1 MNRVRRT
8 PVADDRG
15 AEDGRAT
22 GPDAAIA
29 AATAHYLNGD
39 PIDMSALAAELGV
52 GRATLYRWVG
62 SREQLLG
69 TILAEMTERTYQVAL
84 SRVGGSGPERLLTML
99 DRFMRAVVD
108 AAPLKAFTEREPR
121 LFVRL
126 ATTPGPIE
134 ERAIALLSR
143 ELQREIDRGAL
154 HVALPTRTLAQAIVR
169 ISDSFM
175 YAHYLGGG
183 RPEIDT
189 ALEVIEL
196 LLRPSGGGAGPAAA
210 NGAVPGDGPGEGAG
224 DGTGSHGS

>member
-1 MNRVRRT
+1 MSRVRRASVT
-8 PVADDRG
+8 GDRSAG
-15 AEDGRAT
+15 GGRAA
-22 GPDAAIA
+22 GPDAAVA
-29 AATAHYLNGD
+29 AAIAHYLAGD

-62 SREQLLG
+62 GREQLLG
-69 TILAEMTERTYQVAL
+69 TVLAEMTEATYRVAL
-84 SRVGGSGPERLLTML
+84 REVRGSGPERLLDAL

-126 ATTPGPIE
+126 ATTPGPVE
-134 ERAIALLSR
+134 ERAIALLTR

-154 HVALPTRTLAQAIVR
+154 RVALPTRTLAQAIVR

-183 RPEIDT
+183 EPEIET

-196 LLRPSGGGAGPAAA
+196 LLRPSGDAA
-210 NGAVPGDGPGEGAG
+210 
-224 DGTGSHGS
+224 

>member
-1 MNRVRRT
+1 MNRVGDAT
-8 PVADDRG
+8 
-15 AEDGRAT
+15 AEDAGGGRAA
-22 GPDAAIA
+22 GPERALAV
-29 AATAHYLNGD
+29 ATAHYLDGD

-69 TILAEMTERTYQVAL
+69 TILAEMTERTYRVAL
-84 SRVGGSGPERLLTML
+84 RGVRGTGPDRLLAVL
-99 DRFMRAVVD
+99 ERFMRAVVT
-108 AAPLKAFTEREPR
+108 AAPLRAFTEREPR

-134 ERAIALLSR
+134 ERATALLTR
-143 ELQREIDRGAL
+143 EIQREIDRGAL
-154 HVALPTRTLAQAIVR
+154 DVPLPTRTLAQAIVR

-175 YAHYLGGG
+175 YAHHLGGS

-196 LLRPSGGGAGPAAA
+196 LLRPGGAQG
-210 NGAVPGDGPGEGAG
+210 NGRARGARQRDSG
-224 DGTGSHGS
+224 RA

>member
-8 PVADDRG
+8 PV
-15 AEDGRAT
+15 EDAREAGEGRAA
-22 GPDAAIA
+22 GPAQAIA
-29 AATAHYLNGD
+29 AATAHYLDGD

-69 TILAEMTERTYQVAL
+69 TVLAEMTERTYHVAL
-84 SRVGGSGPERLLTML
+84 SGVRGTGPERLLTVL
-99 DRFMRAVVD
+99 DRFMREVVD
-108 AAPLKAFTEREPR
+108 AAPLKAFTAREPR

-134 ERAIALLSR
+134 ERAIALLCR
-143 ELQREIDRGAL
+143 ELEREIDRGAL
-154 HVALPTRTLAQAIVR
+154 HVPLPTRTLAQAIVR
-169 ISDSFM
+169 IADSFI

-183 RPEIDT
+183 RPEIET

-196 LLRPSGGGAGPAAA
+196 LLRPAAPYPPDGPA
-210 NGAVPGDGPGEGAG
+210 PGPS
-224 DGTGSHGS
+224 GS